1 MKITGVVLSGGQS
14 RRMGA
19 DKGLL
24 KTENKSWVKI
34 AVDKL
39 RVVCENVVVS
49 VNPAQTAYYSE
60 FPSSML
66 VEDQKSIRVNG
77 PLHGLLS
84 VHTIYPGADLFVLA
98 CDMVA
103 MHSMVLEELLE
114 IYKSKP
120 GFEVYV
126 YNNDDGYQPV
136 AGIYTS
142 ALLSEILLQ
151 SRMGILSKF
160 SLKHVLE
167 NSRTCLI
174 PVSDQ
179 WNQYFVNYNY
189 REDIDFQ

>member
-1 MKITGVVLSGGQS
+1 MTGVVLSGGQS
-14 RRMGA
+14 RRMGT

-24 KTENKSWVKI
+24 MTENKSWVKN

-39 RVVCENVVVS
+39 QIVCDKVVVS
-49 VNPAQTAYYSE
+49 VNPAQTSYYSE

-66 VEDQKSIRVNG
+66 VEDEKSIQVNG

-84 VHTIYPGADLFVLA
+84 VHTHFPNDDLFVLA

-114 IYKSKP
+114 IYKNKP
-120 GFEVYV
+120 GFEMYV

-142 ALLSEILLQ
+142 ALLEDILLQ

-167 NSRTCLI
+167 NSKTCLV
-174 PVSDQ
+174 PVSEQ

-189 REDIDFQ
+189 RDDIDFQ

>member
-1 MKITGVVLSGGQS
+1 MTGVVLSGGQS
-14 RRMGA
+14 LRMGT

-24 KTENKSWVKI
+24 LSENKSWVKT
-34 AVDKL
+34 AADKL
-39 RVVCENVVVS
+39 EGICNKVVVS
-49 VNPAQTAYYSE
+49 VNPSQMESYSE
-60 FPSSML
+60 FSPGML
-66 VEDQKSIRVNG
+66 VEDNSSIHVHG

-84 VHTIYPGADLFVLA
+84 VHHLYPEDDLFILA

-103 MHSMVLEELLE
+103 MHTMVLEELLE
-114 IYKSKP
+114 TYKNKP

-142 ALLSEILLQ
+142 KLLSAILLQ
-151 SRMGILSKF
+151 SRMGILNKF

-167 NSRTCLI
+167 NSKACLV
-174 PVSDQ
+174 PVSEQ
-179 WNQYFVNYNY
+179 WNPYFVNYNF